1 MEETSLRAQLG
12 ETIGRLRKEQG
23 LSQEKLGLMTG
34 ISRQYL
40 IKIEHG
46 MANPTVELLH
56 RIAGGLGIS
65 IARIMNEA
73 EMGGSPL
80 LPGRR

>member
-1 MEETSLRAQLG
+1 MDEKLLTMQLG
-12 ETIGRLRKEQG
+12 KAIERLRQQEG
-23 LSQEKLGLMTG
+23 LSQEKLSLMTG

>member
-1 MEETSLRAQLG
+1 
-12 ETIGRLRKEQG
+12 
-23 LSQEKLGLMTG
+23 
-34 ISRQYL
+34 
-40 IKIEHG
+40 

>member
-1 MEETSLRAQLG
+1 
-12 ETIGRLRKEQG
+12 
-23 LSQEKLGLMTG
+23 MTG